1 MRKILSI
8 DGGGIKGVFPAAFL
22 AKLEEELPEPIG
34 HYFDLIAGTSTGGI
48 IALALGAG
56 YTAREILEFYETYGP
71 EIFPRKGLLTK
82 AKHWLGGKH
91 AAHSLAAALEAQFG
105 NRKLGDSLTRLV
117 IPSQNLETGK
127 VYIFKTAHH
136 PRFQEDKKRNM
147 VDVALA
153 TSAAPTYFPTHK
165 LPGGTA
171 LIDGGIWANDP
182 AGVAAVEA
190 VGILKW
196 DAQDV
201 QMLSLSCTASPIKM
215 SLAHKWSLGKL
226 YWASKLLE
234 VVSAGQS
241 SGAQGTAAVLLGH
254 ERISRIAPNVAAGA
268 FELDDVSSIN
278 RLKGLGESEARE
290 ARPKLEHFFRQLA
303 PRFEPVVPGG
313 TVACVQAENKTGEV
327 PRFRTPPLEYF
338 FK

>member
-22 AKLEEELPEPIG
+22 AKLEEDLPEPIG
-34 HYFDLIAGTSTGGI
+34 SYFDLIAGTSTGGI

-56 YTAREILEFYETYGP
+56 YRAGEILEFYEKYGP
-71 EIFPRKGLLTK
+71 GIFANNGLAAM
-82 AKHWLGGKH
+82 AKHLFMRKH
-91 AAHSLAAALEAQFG
+91 SADGLKAALLDQFG
-105 NRKLGDSLTRLV
+105 DRKLGDSLTRLV

-136 PRFQEDKKRNM
+136 ERFQEDRKCDM

-153 TSAAPTYFPTHK
+153 TSAAPTYLPTHK

-190 VGILKW
+190 VGILGW
-196 DAQDV
+196 NPRDV
-201 QMLSLSCTASPIKM
+201 HMLSLSCTASPVKLNGGGW
-215 SLAHKWSLGKL
+215 LAAGKL
-226 YWASKLLE
+226 SWAAKLLD

-241 SGAQGTAAVLLGH
+241 SGAQGTAAVLLGGH
-254 ERISRIAPNVAAGA
+254 DQINRIAPQVAAGT
-268 FELDDVSSIN
+268 FELDNARGIS
-278 RLKGLGESEARE
+278 RLRGLGESEARE
-290 ARPKLEHFFRQLA
+290 ARPKLERFFEELA
-303 PRFEPVVPGG
+303 EPFTPFLASGAWAKRPSPTG
-313 TVACVQAENKTGEV
+313 RVASA
-327 PRFRTPPLEYF
+327 
-338 FK
+338 

>member
-22 AKLEEELPEPIG
+22 AKLEEDLPEPIG
-34 HYFDLIAGTSTGGI
+34 SYFDLIAGTSTGGI

-56 YTAREILEFYETYGP
+56 YRAGEILEFYEKYGP
-71 EIFPRKGLLTK
+71 VIFANNGLAAR
-82 AKHWLGGKH
+82 AKHLFTRKH
-91 AAHSLAAALEAQFG
+91 SADGLKAALLAQFG
-105 NRKLGDSLTRLV
+105 DRKLGDSLTRLV

-136 PRFQEDKKRNM
+136 ERFQEDRKCDI

-153 TSAAPTYFPTHK
+153 TSAAPTYLPTHK

-190 VGILKW
+190 VGILGW
-196 DAQDV
+196 NPRDV
-201 QMLSLSCTASPIKM
+201 RMLSLSCTASP
-215 SLAHKWSLGKL
+215 GKL
-226 YWASKLLE
+226 NGDGWLAAGKLSWAAKLLD

-241 SGAQGTAAVLLGH
+241 SGAQGTAAVLLGGH
-254 ERISRIAPNVAAGA
+254 DQINRIAPQVAAGT
-268 FELDDVSSIN
+268 FELDNARGIS
-278 RLKGLGESEARE
+278 RLRGLGESEARE
-290 ARPKLEHFFRQLA
+290 ARPKLERFFEELA
-303 PRFEPVVPGG
+303 EPFTPFLASGAWEKRPSPPGR
-313 TVACVQAENKTGEV
+313 VASA
-327 PRFRTPPLEYF
+327 
-338 FK
+338 

>member
-22 AKLEEELPEPIG
+22 AKLEEDLPEPIG
-34 HYFDLIAGTSTGGI
+34 SYFDLIVGTSTGGI

-56 YTAREILEFYETYGP
+56 YRAGEILEFYEKYGP
-71 EIFPRKGLLTK
+71 GIFANNGLAARAKHLLTR
-82 AKHWLGGKH
+82 KHSADGLK
-91 AAHSLAAALEAQFG
+91 AALLAQFG
-105 NRKLGDSLTRLV
+105 DRKLGDSLTRLV

-136 PRFQEDKKRNM
+136 ERFQEDRKCAM

-153 TSAAPTYFPTHK
+153 TSAAPTYLPTHK

-190 VGILKW
+190 VGILGW
-196 DAQDV
+196 NPRDV
-201 QMLSLSCTASPIKM
+201 HMLSLSCTASP
-215 SLAHKWSLGKL
+215 GKL
-226 YWASKLLE
+226 NGGGWLAAGKLSWAAKLLD

-241 SGAQGTAAVLLGH
+241 SGAQGTAAVLLGGH
-254 ERISRIAPNVAAGA
+254 DQINRIAPQVAAGT
-268 FELDDVSSIN
+268 FELDNARGIS
-278 RLKGLGESEARE
+278 RLRGLGESEARE
-290 ARPKLEHFFRQLA
+290 ARPRLERFFEELA
-303 PRFEPVVPGG
+303 EP
-313 TVACVQAENKTGEV
+313 
-327 PRFRTPPLEYF
+327 FTPFPASGLGRRDRRPLAG
-338 FK
+338 

>member
-22 AKLEEELPEPIG
+22 AKLEEDLPAPIG
-34 HYFDLIAGTSTGGI
+34 RYFDLIVGTSTGGI

-56 YTAREILEFYETYGP
+56 YRAREILEFYEKYGP
-71 EIFPRKGLLTK
+71 AIFANNGLVAR
-82 AKHWLGGKH
+82 AKHFLTRKH
-91 AAHSLAAALEAQFG
+91 SADELKAALLDQFG
-105 NRKLGDSLTRLV
+105 DRKLGDSVTRLV

-136 PRFQEDKKRNM
+136 ERFLEDRKRDM

-153 TSAAPTYFPTHK
+153 TSAAPTYLPTHK

-190 VGILKW
+190 VGVLGW
-196 DAQDV
+196 DPRDV
-201 QMLSLSCTASPIKM
+201 HMLSLSCTSSPVKLNGG
-215 SLAHKWSLGKL
+215 SWWSSGKL
-226 YWASKLLE
+226 AWAAKLLD

-241 SGAQGTAAVLLGH
+241 SGAQGTATILLGGH
-254 ERISRIAPNVAAGA
+254 DKINRIAPQVAAGTY
-268 FELDDVSSIN
+268 ELDNTSGIS
-278 RLKGLGESEARE
+278 RLRGLGESEARE
-290 ARPKLEHFFRQLA
+290 ARPKLERFFREFAA
-303 PRFEPVVPGG
+303 PF
-313 TVACVQAENKTGEV
+313 
-327 PRFRTPPLEYF
+327 TPLS
-338 FK
+338 